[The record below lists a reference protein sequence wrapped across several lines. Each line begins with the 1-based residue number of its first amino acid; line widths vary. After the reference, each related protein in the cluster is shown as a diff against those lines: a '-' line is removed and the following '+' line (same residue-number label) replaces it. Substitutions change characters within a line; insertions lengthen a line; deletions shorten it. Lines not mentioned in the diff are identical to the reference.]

1 MRRFFIYL
9 IAFLPIV
16 YLLIRLFIIDDVTD
30 PIKYIY
36 TITGVSAT
44 VILFISI
51 IISLLKE
58 KINLMKYRKE
68 IGLLGFFY
76 AFLHLTNF
84 VVFDASFDF
93 EFILKETVEKPFIY
107 LGMIAFFILLFMAI
121 TSTKQLFR
129 KYNKYHK
136 LVYLSLILITIHW
149 IMAQKAIS
157 ILQFIYILAIIII
170 GYYKLIQQIGK
181 NNWFNTS
188 KIYFNDVKYSTNN
201 L

>member
-1 MRRFFIYL
+1 MKRFFIYL

-16 YLLIRLFIIDDVTD
+16 YLLIRLFIIDDVND

-51 IISLLKE
+51 LISLIKE

-68 IGLLGFFY
+68 IGLFGFFY
-76 AFLHLTNF
+76 AFLHLLNF
-84 VVFDASFDF
+84 VVFDALFDF

-107 LGMIAFFILLFMAI
+107 LGMIAFFILLFMVI
-121 TSTKQLFR
+121 TSTKVLFR

-136 LVYLSLILITIHW
+136 LVYLSLFLISIHW
-149 IMAQKAIS
+149 IMAQKALNIIQYIYIIS
-157 ILQFIYILAIIII
+157 IIIV
-170 GYYKLIQQIGK
+170 GYYKLKQQELSYTTIK
-181 NNWFNTS
+181 
-188 KIYFNDVKYSTNN
+188 
-201 L
+201 

>member
-1 MRRFFIYL
+1 MKRFFIYL

-36 TITGVSAT
+36 TITGVGAT

-68 IGLLGFFY
+68 IGLFGFFY

-136 LVYLSLILITIHW
+136 LVYLSLILITIQW

>member
-1 MRRFFIYL
+1 MKRFFIYL
-9 IAFLPIV
+9 TAFLPIV
-16 YLLIRLFIIDDVTD
+16 YLLIRLFIIDDVND

-68 IGLLGFFY
+68 IGLLGFLY
-76 AFLHLTNF
+76 AFLHLLNF
-84 VVFDASFDF
+84 VVFDASIDF

-121 TSTKQLFR
+121 TSTKVLFR

-149 IMAQKAIS
+149 IMAQKSIS

-181 NNWFNTS
+181 NN
-188 KIYFNDVKYSTNN
+188 
-201 L
+201 

>member
-1 MRRFFIYL
+1 MYL

-16 YLLIRLFIIDDVTD
+16 YLLIRLFIIDDVND

-76 AFLHLTNF
+76 AFLHLLNF
-84 VVFDASFDF
+84 IVFDASFDF

-149 IMAQKAIS
+149 IMAQKSVNIT
-157 ILQFIYILAIIII
+157 QFIYIGIILII
-170 GYYKLIQQIGK
+170 GYYKLLQQIVRSNK
-181 NNWFNTS
+181 
-188 KIYFNDVKYSTNN
+188 